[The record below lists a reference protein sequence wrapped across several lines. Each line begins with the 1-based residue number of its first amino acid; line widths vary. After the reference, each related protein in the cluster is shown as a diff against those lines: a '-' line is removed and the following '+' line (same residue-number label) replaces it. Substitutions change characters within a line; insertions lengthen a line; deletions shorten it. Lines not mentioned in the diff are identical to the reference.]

1 MSTIASVTVIGAGN
15 IGAAVAGIALKAGAP
30 VQVLARDAAKA
41 SAIDPR
47 VTAGTIGD
55 AITGDIVVLALPYP
69 AYADVLAAYPQG
81 LAGKVVVDPSNPI
94 DFATFDSVL
103 EPGSSAA
110 SELATRLPGAAVVKA
125 FNTNFAATLASGVA
139 GDAPTTVL
147 LAGDDE
153 AKSALSAIIVAA
165 GLRAA
170 DAGAL
175 KRAVQLEAVGALQIA
190 LALGGQSAGGFVVL
204 P

>member
-1 MSTIASVTVIGAGN
+1 MNKVTIIGGGNMGKAISELVTKGGNTVEILTRSDSTTAVTGE
-15 IGAAVAGIALKAGAP
+15 
-30 VQVLARDAAKA
+30 
-41 SAIDPR
+41 
-47 VTAGTIGD
+47 
-55 AITGDIVVLALPYP
+55 IVVLAVPYG
-69 AYADVLAAYPQG
+69 ALDEIVAQRGDE
-81 LAGKVVVDPSNPI
+81 LAGKVVVDITNPL
-94 DFATFDSVL
+94 DFQTFDGLVV
-103 EPGSSAA
+103 PADGSAA
-110 SELATRLPGAAVVKA
+110 AELAAKLPQAKVVKA

-190 LALGGQSAGGFVVL
+190 LAMGGQTAGGFVVL